1 MSSLWKRWQTTVNKK
16 YMRPSP
22 KIRNILKTTKI
33 LMIFIII
40 AVCGQTGIIEQEVKT
55 SNNNLNKTLDLTAM
69 ALKIDEINHNDL
81 YYPLD
86 TYNGVLTGY
95 AANCPL
101 CGGTLGCTGQ
111 NVLDGTTTYQ
121 DKDYGTVKI
130 VASSKSLPCGSI
142 VNFSLNNENITAI
155 VLDRGVT
162 GTALDLLVE
171 SEAYALSNVGRKN
184 ISYQILRFGYNR

>member
-1 MSSLWKRWQTTVNKK
+1 M
-16 YMRPSP
+16 
-22 KIRNILKTTKI
+22 KIRNILKTVKI
-33 LMIFIII
+33 LIIFIII

-121 DKDYGTVKI
+121 DKDYGNVKI

-171 SEAYALSNVGRKN
+171 SESYALSNVGRKN

>member
-1 MSSLWKRWQTTVNKK
+1 M
-16 YMRPSP
+16 
-22 KIRNILKTTKI
+22 KIRNILKTAKI

-111 NVLDGTTTYQ
+111 NILDGTTTYQ
-121 DKDYGTVKI
+121 DKDYGNVKI

-171 SEAYALSNVGRKN
+171 SESYALSNVGRKN

>member
-1 MSSLWKRWQTTVNKK
+1 M
-16 YMRPSP
+16 

-121 DKDYGTVKI
+121 DKDYGNVKI

-171 SEAYALSNVGRKN
+171 SESYALSNVGRKN

>member
-1 MSSLWKRWQTTVNKK
+1 M
-16 YMRPSP
+16 
-22 KIRNILKTTKI
+22 KIRNIFKAAKI
-33 LMIFIII
+33 LLILLVI

-55 SNNNLNKTLDLTAM
+55 RNSNLNKTLDLTAM
-69 ALKIDEINHNDL
+69 SLKIDEINHNDL

-111 NVLDGTTTYQ
+111 NVLDGTTTYS
-121 DKDYGTVKI
+121 DKDYGTVRI

-142 VNFSLNNENITAI
+142 VNFNLNEENITAI

-171 SEAYALSNVGRKN
+171 SESLAITNVGRKN
-184 ISYQILRFGYNR
+184 ISYNILRFGYNR

>member
-1 MSSLWKRWQTTVNKK
+1 M
-16 YMRPSP
+16 
-22 KIRNILKTTKI
+22 KIRNVLKTAKI
-33 LMIFIII
+33 LIILIVI

-55 SNNNLNKTLDLTAM
+55 RNNNLNKTLDLTAM

-171 SEAYALSNVGRKN
+171 SEAYALSNGGRKN

>member
-1 MSSLWKRWQTTVNKK
+1 M
-16 YMRPSP
+16 

-171 SEAYALSNVGRKN
+171 SESYALSNVGRKN

>member
-1 MSSLWKRWQTTVNKK
+1 M
-16 YMRPSP
+16 
-22 KIRNILKTTKI
+22 KIRNVLKTAKI
-33 LMIFIII
+33 LIILIVI

-130 VASSKSLPCGSI
+130 V
-142 VNFSLNNENITAI
+142 E
-155 VLDRGVT
+155 
-162 GTALDLLVE
+162 
-171 SEAYALSNVGRKN
+171 
-184 ISYQILRFGYNR
+184 

>member
-1 MSSLWKRWQTTVNKK
+1 MYRSKCLRWYN
-16 YMRPSP
+16 
-22 KIRNILKTTKI
+22 NI
-33 LMIFIII
+33 
-40 AVCGQTGIIEQEVKT
+40 
-55 SNNNLNKTLDLTAM
+55 S
-69 ALKIDEINHNDL
+69 
-81 YYPLD
+81 Y
-86 TYNGVLTGY
+86 
-95 AANCPL
+95 
-101 CGGTLGCTGQ
+101 
-111 NVLDGTTTYQ
+111 
-121 DKDYGTVKI
+121 I

>member
-1 MSSLWKRWQTTVNKK
+1 M
-16 YMRPSP
+16 
-22 KIRNILKTTKI
+22 KIRNVLKTAKI
-33 LMIFIII
+33 LIILIVI

-55 SNNNLNKTLDLTAM
+55 RNNNLNKTLDLTAM

-162 GTALDLLVE
+162 GTALDLLVA
-171 SEAYALSNVGRKN
+171 SQQEALTSVGRRD
-184 ISYQILRFGYNR
+184 ISYNILRFGYTR

>member
-1 MSSLWKRWQTTVNKK
+1 M
-16 YMRPSP
+16 
-22 KIRNILKTTKI
+22 KIRKILKATKI
-33 LMIFIII
+33 LIIFTMI
-40 AVCGQTGIIEQEVKT
+40 AVCVQTGIIEQEVKT
-55 SNNNLNKTLDLTAM
+55 RNNNLNKTLDLTAM

-130 VASSKSLPCGSI
+130 VASSTSLPCGSI

-171 SEAYALSNVGRKN
+171 SENYAITNVGRKN

>member
-1 MSSLWKRWQTTVNKK
+1 M
-16 YMRPSP
+16 
-22 KIRNILKTTKI
+22 KIRNVLKTAKI
-33 LMIFIII
+33 LIILIVI

-101 CGGTLGCTGQ
+101 CGGTIGCTGQ

-162 GTALDLLVE
+162 GTALDLLVK

>member
-1 MSSLWKRWQTTVNKK
+1 M
-16 YMRPSP
+16 
-22 KIRNILKTTKI
+22 KIRNILKTVKI
-33 LMIFIII
+33 LIIFIII

-171 SEAYALSNVGRKN
+171 SESYALSNVGRKN

>member
-1 MSSLWKRWQTTVNKK
+1 M
-16 YMRPSP
+16 
-22 KIRNILKTTKI
+22 KIRNIFKAAKI
-33 LMIFIII
+33 LVILLVI

-55 SNNNLNKTLDLTAM
+55 RNSNLNKTLDLTAM
-69 ALKIDEINHNDL
+69 SLKIDEINHNDL

-111 NVLDGTTTYQ
+111 NVLDGTTTYS
-121 DKDYGTVKI
+121 DKDYGTVRI

-142 VNFSLNNENITAI
+142 VNFNLNEENITAI

-171 SEAYALSNVGRKN
+171 SESLAITNVGRKN
-184 ISYQILRFGYNR
+184 ISYNILRFGYNR

>member
-1 MSSLWKRWQTTVNKK
+1 M
-16 YMRPSP
+16 

-95 AANCPL
+95 AANCHL

-171 SEAYALSNVGRKN
+171 SESYALSNVGRKN

>member
-1 MSSLWKRWQTTVNKK
+1 M
-16 YMRPSP
+16 
-22 KIRNILKTTKI
+22 KIRNIFKVAKI
-33 LMIFIII
+33 LVILLVI

-55 SNNNLNKTLDLTAM
+55 RNSNLNKTLDLTAM
-69 ALKIDEINHNDL
+69 SLKIDEINHNDL

-111 NVLDGTTTYQ
+111 NVLDGTTTYS
-121 DKDYGTVKI
+121 DKDYGTVRI

-142 VNFSLNNENITAI
+142 VNFNLNEENITAI

-171 SEAYALSNVGRKN
+171 SESLAITNVGRKN
-184 ISYQILRFGYNR
+184 ISYNILRFGYNR

>member
-1 MSSLWKRWQTTVNKK
+1 M
-16 YMRPSP
+16 
-22 KIRNILKTTKI
+22 KIRNVLKTAKI
-33 LMIFIII
+33 LIIFIII

-121 DKDYGTVKI
+121 DKDYGNVKI

-171 SEAYALSNVGRKN
+171 SESYALSNVGRKN

>member
-1 MSSLWKRWQTTVNKK
+1 M
-16 YMRPSP
+16 
-22 KIRNILKTTKI
+22 KIRNILKTAKI

-121 DKDYGTVKI
+121 DKDYGNVKI

-171 SEAYALSNVGRKN
+171 SETYALSNVGRKN

>member
-1 MSSLWKRWQTTVNKK
+1 M
-16 YMRPSP
+16 
-22 KIRNILKTTKI
+22 KIRNIFKAAKI
-33 LMIFIII
+33 LVILLVI

-55 SNNNLNKTLDLTAM
+55 RNSNLNKTLDLTAM
-69 ALKIDEINHNDL
+69 SLKIDEINHNDL

-111 NVLDGTTTYQ
+111 NVLDGTTTYS
-121 DKDYGTVKI
+121 DKDYGTVRI

-142 VNFSLNNENITAI
+142 VNFNLNEENITAI
-155 VLDRGVT
+155 VLDRGVI

-171 SEAYALSNVGRKN
+171 SESLAITNVGRKN
-184 ISYQILRFGYNR
+184 ISYNILRFGYNR

>member
-1 MSSLWKRWQTTVNKK
+1 M
-16 YMRPSP
+16 
-22 KIRNILKTTKI
+22 KIRNILKTAKI

-69 ALKIDEINHNDL
+69 ALKLDEINHNDL

-121 DKDYGTVKI
+121 DKDYGNVKI

-171 SEAYALSNVGRKN
+171 SETYALSNVGRKN

>member
-1 MSSLWKRWQTTVNKK
+1 M
-16 YMRPSP
+16 
-22 KIRNILKTTKI
+22 
-33 LMIFIII
+33 
-40 AVCGQTGIIEQEVKT
+40 
-55 SNNNLNKTLDLTAM
+55 
-69 ALKIDEINHNDL
+69 
-81 YYPLD
+81 
-86 TYNGVLTGY
+86 LTGY

>member
-1 MSSLWKRWQTTVNKK
+1 M
-16 YMRPSP
+16 

-69 ALKIDEINHNDL
+69 ALKINEINHNDL

-111 NVLDGTTTYQ
+111 NVLDGTTTFQ

>member
-1 MSSLWKRWQTTVNKK
+1 M
-16 YMRPSP
+16 
-22 KIRNILKTTKI
+22 KIRNVLKTAKI
-33 LMIFIII
+33 LIILIVI

-55 SNNNLNKTLDLTAM
+55 RNNNLNKTLDLTAM

-171 SEAYALSNVGRKN
+171 SEAYALSNVGRQN

>member
-1 MSSLWKRWQTTVNKK
+1 M
-16 YMRPSP
+16 
-22 KIRNILKTTKI
+22 KIRNVLKTAKI
-33 LMIFIII
+33 LIILIVI

-55 SNNNLNKTLDLTAM
+55 RNNNLNKTLDLTAM

-171 SEAYALSNVGRKN
+171 SEAYELSNVGRKN

>member
-1 MSSLWKRWQTTVNKK
+1 M
-16 YMRPSP
+16 
-22 KIRNILKTTKI
+22 KIRNILKTAKI

-40 AVCGQTGIIEQEVKT
+40 AVCGQTGIREQEVKT

-171 SEAYALSNVGRKN
+171 SESYALSNVGRKN

>member
-1 MSSLWKRWQTTVNKK
+1 M
-16 YMRPSP
+16 

-171 SEAYALSNVGRKN
+171 SETYALSNVGRKN

>member
-1 MSSLWKRWQTTVNKK
+1 M
-16 YMRPSP
+16 
-22 KIRNILKTTKI
+22 KIRNILKATKI
-33 LMIFIII
+33 LMILAII
-40 AVCGQTGIIEQEVKT
+40 AICGQTGIIEQEVKT
-55 SNNNLNKTLDLTAM
+55 RNNNLNKTLDLTAM

-130 VASSKSLPCGSI
+130 VASSTSLPCGSI
-142 VNFSLNNENITAI
+142 VNFSLNDENITAI

-171 SEAYALSNVGRKN
+171 SENYAITNVGRKN